1 MRRLLPVVA
10 VLAILSLAGSA
21 CGSSKKTEAK
31 ATGTTAAGAQTT
43 SASSS
48 NSSASSSTTAA
59 PDFSGSSNSKYCQL
73 AKDVE
78 AKSRPE
84 GTDLKATYAEF
95 DKLADQ
101 FLAVV
106 PSAIKTDAH
115 TLVDG
120 VKQIEGVLKDANWD
134 ITKVDQAKLQSFND
148 PKFEDASKRIDAY
161 NEQVCG
167 LKSGSSG
174 SSTP

>member
-31 ATGTTAAGAQTT
+31 ATGTTAAGTQTT
-43 SASSS
+43 SASGS
-48 NSSASSSTTAA
+48 NSASSTTA
-59 PDFSGSSNSKYCQL
+59 PPNFSGSGNSKYCQL

>member
-1 MRRLLPVVA
+1 MAGGL
-10 VLAILSLAGSA
+10 LAIFVDL
-21 CGSSKKTEAK
+21 
-31 ATGTTAAGAQTT
+31 
-43 SASSS
+43 
-48 NSSASSSTTAA
+48 
-59 PDFSGSSNSKYCQL
+59 
-73 AKDVE
+73 
-78 AKSRPE
+78 
-84 GTDLKATYAEF
+84 TDLYWMNVLDLGGIPNYQVF

-148 PKFEDASKRIDAY
+148 PKFEDAAKRIDAY